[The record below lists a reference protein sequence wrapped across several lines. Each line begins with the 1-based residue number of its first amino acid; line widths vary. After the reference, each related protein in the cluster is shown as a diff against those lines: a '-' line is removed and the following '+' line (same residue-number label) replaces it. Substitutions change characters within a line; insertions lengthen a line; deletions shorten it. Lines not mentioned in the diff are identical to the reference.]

1 MSEIVI
7 LDGEKK
13 IGDLEINEIEN
24 RFRITFPN
32 DLKEHYFS
40 SNGGR
45 PAPNIFH
52 KNEDFYIVQ
61 EFLSIKHGAPGALL
75 EDVYAIFSENK
86 NLPAEAIPFAIDAGG
101 DFFCY
106 RISDKNFGEIFFFQS
121 EYFEDPVR
129 ATVYLS
135 PNLADFLTSLVADG
149 D

>member
-1 MSEIVI
+1 M
-7 LDGEKK
+7 
-13 IGDLEINEIEN
+13 
-24 RFRITFPN
+24 
-32 DLKEHYFS
+32 
-40 SNGGR
+40 
-45 PAPNIFH
+45 
-52 KNEDFYIVQ
+52 Q

-86 NLPAEAIPFAIDAGG
+86 NLPAEAIPIAIDAGG

-106 RISDKNFGEIFFFQS
+106 TISDKNFGAIFFFQS